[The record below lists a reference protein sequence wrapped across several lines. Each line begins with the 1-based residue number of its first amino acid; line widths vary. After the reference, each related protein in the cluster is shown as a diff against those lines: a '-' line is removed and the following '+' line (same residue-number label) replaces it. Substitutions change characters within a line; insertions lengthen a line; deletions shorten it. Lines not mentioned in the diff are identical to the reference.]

1 MDFQALFQQFL
12 NGDVA
17 SQASILRSVTIFLPE
32 LVLSCSIVLML
43 LARLT
48 SLDRI
53 IPTHWFALLGG
64 MTSFVIVLRQF
75 WDFSVS
81 PSSGMDLFTGLAVHD
96 EFSVFFR
103 GFLTFFLVFVIALTV
118 LTGIPDDEDA
128 PDFYALLSGAVIGMM
143 LMSSANHLL
152 MLFLGI
158 EMASVPSYAMTGF
171 LKGRRR
177 SSEAALKFVVY
188 GAGSAGVMLFGI
200 SLLAGL
206 LGTAEFP
213 ELAQRFQL
221 VFANRS
227 GMQDP
232 TTRCVVLAL
241 LMISVGFAFK
251 LSLVPFHFWC
261 PDAFQGAPAEVGGF
275 LSVGSKAAAFALLVR
290 LTLSLAGD
298 GTGALN
304 SSLSLSCGLG
314 LGLLAMVTTT
324 FGNLAAYSQQ
334 NMKRM
339 LAYSTIAHAGY
350 MLMAVSA
357 MLVLQSV
364 NNDAAF
370 LSLHPGHS
378 QSGPRAMEGL
388 LYYLCVYLFMNLGA
402 FAIVAL
408 IRNQTFSEEISD
420 YKGIVQQ
427 APVLAIC
434 MAICMFS
441 LVGIPPLGGFYGKA
455 FIFASV
461 YQATNV
467 HWFMWAVLAV
477 GGVNTVISLF
487 YYLRVAKTMCI
498 DSRPADATPVTMVAS
513 SSPALYVMLVSG
525 MVVFLGII
533 IEPLSRVA
541 SHAAHAIF

>member
-1 MDFQALFQQFL
+1 MDFEALYQQFL
-12 NGDVA
+12 SGDVA
-17 SQASILRSVTIFLPE
+17 GQVSLLRSLKIILPE
-32 LVLSCSIVLML
+32 LILSGSIILML

-48 SLDRI
+48 SLDKI
-53 IPTHWFALLGG
+53 IPTHWFAVAGG
-64 MTSFVIVLRQF
+64 MGAFVLILSQF
-75 WDFSVS
+75 WQFTV
-81 PSSGMDLFTGLAVHD
+81 GEAVGVEIFTGLAVHD
-96 EFSVFFR
+96 EFSTFFR

-128 PDFYALLSGAVIGMM
+128 PDFYSLLSGAVVGMM

-152 MLFLGI
+152 ILFLGI
-158 EMASVPSYAMTGF
+158 EMASVPSYVMTGF

-213 ELAQRFQL
+213 ELAQRFQA
-221 VFANRS
+221 VFANRG

-232 TTRCVVLAL
+232 ATRCAVLAL

-261 PDAFQGAPAEVGGF
+261 PDAFHGAPAEVGGF
-275 LSVGSKAAAFALLVR
+275 LSVASKAAAFALLVR
-290 LTLSLAGD
+290 LSLALAGD
-298 GTGALN
+298 GSGAL
-304 SSLSLSCGLG
+304 SQLSLSCGLG
-314 LGLLAMVTTT
+314 LGLVAIVTST
-324 FGNLAAYSQQ
+324 FGNLAAYSQR
-334 NMKRM
+334 NIKRM

-350 MLMAVSA
+350 SLMAIA
-357 MLVLQSV
+357 ALLVLQSV
-364 NNDAAF
+364 RTDSAF
-370 LSLHPGHS
+370 QVAHPGN
-378 QSGPRAMEGL
+378 GPRAMEGL
-388 LYYLCVYLFMNLGA
+388 LYYMGVYLFMNLGA

-408 IRNQTFSEEISD
+408 IRNQTFSEEIED
-420 YKGIVQQ
+420 YKGLAQQ

-461 YQATNV
+461 YESTHV
-467 HWFMWAVLAV
+467 HWFMWLVLAA
-477 GGVNTVISLF
+477 GGLNTVISLF
-487 YYLRVAKTMCI
+487 YYLRVAKIMCI
-498 DSRPADATPVTMVAS
+498 DSRPSGAATVSMPAS
-513 SSPALYVMLVSG
+513 SSPAMYVMLVSG

-533 IEPLSRVA
+533 IDPLTKVA
-541 SHAAHAIF
+541 LQAAHAFF

>member
-1 MDFQALFQQFL
+1 MDFEALYQQFL

-17 SQASILRSVTIFLPE
+17 GQVSLLRSLKIFLPE
-32 LVLSCSIVLML
+32 LVLSCSIIVML

-48 SLDRI
+48 SLDRM
-53 IPTHWFALLGG
+53 IPTHWFALIGG
-64 MTSFVIVLRQF
+64 MTSFVIILSQF
-75 WDFSVS
+75 WQFSTGKAV
-81 PSSGMDLFTGLAVHD
+81 GVEVFTGLAVHD
-96 EFSVFFR
+96 EFSIFFR

-128 PDFYALLSGAVIGMM
+128 PDFYSLLCGAVVGMM
-143 LMSSANHLL
+143 LMSGANHLL

-171 LKGRRR
+171 LKGRRK

-213 ELAQRFQL
+213 ELAQRFQA
-221 VFANRS
+221 VFANRA

-232 TTRCVVLAL
+232 ATRCVVLAL

-261 PDAFQGAPAEVGGF
+261 PDAFHGAPAEVGGF
-275 LSVGSKAAAFALLVR
+275 LSVASKAAAFALLIR
-290 LTLSLAGD
+290 LALSLAGD
-298 GTGALN
+298 GTGALAQ
-304 SSLSLSCGLG
+304 LSLSCGLW
-314 LGLLAMVTTT
+314 LGLVAIATTT

-334 NMKRM
+334 NIKRM

-357 MLVLQSV
+357 LMVLQSV
-364 NNDAAF
+364 QADPVFQVA
-370 LSLHPGHS
+370 HPGN
-378 QSGPRAMEGL
+378 GPRAMEGL
-388 LYYLCVYLFMNLGA
+388 LYYLSVYLFMNLGA

-408 IRNQTFSEEISD
+408 IRNQTFSEEIDD
-420 YKGIVQQ
+420 YKGLAQQ
-427 APVLAIC
+427 APVLAVC

-461 YQATNV
+461 YESTHV
-467 HWFMWAVLAV
+467 HWFMWLVLAA
-477 GGVNTVISLF
+477 GGLNTVISLF
-487 YYLRVAKTMCI
+487 YYLRVAKTMCM
-498 DSRPADATPVTMVAS
+498 DVRPVGAAAVSMPAG
-513 SSPALYVMLVSG
+513 SSPAMYVMLVSG

-533 IEPLSRVA
+533 LDPLSKVA
-541 SHAAHAIF
+541 LHAAHAFF